1 MPHEFVSGVFGASR
15 PAWHGL
21 GEVREGLLTTDEALM
36 LSGVAEVEATPE
48 PIYARD
54 GSGEYREI
62 PGWLAVTR
70 TSNGDVLGVHSGT
83 YAVENFV
90 DAFRALGFADDA
102 KVWET
107 MILLRGGRNW
117 FDAGFE
123 GAGKKGGREGVKKRI
138 PNQLRL

>member
-21 GEVREGLLTTDEALM
+21 GEVREGLLTTDEALR

-54 GSGEYREI
+54 RHGEYREI

-83 YAVENFV
+83 YGPQSRTDPLPAV
-90 DAFRALGFADDA
+90 R
-102 KVWET
+102 
-107 MILLRGGRNW
+107 LLRN
-117 FDAGFE
+117 
-123 GAGKKGGREGVKKRI
+123 
-138 PNQLRL
+138 